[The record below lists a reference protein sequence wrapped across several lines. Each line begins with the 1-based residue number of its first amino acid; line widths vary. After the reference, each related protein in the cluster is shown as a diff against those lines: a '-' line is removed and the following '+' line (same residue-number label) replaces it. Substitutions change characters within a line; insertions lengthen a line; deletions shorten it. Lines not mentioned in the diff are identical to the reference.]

1 MQPKEGG
8 SRQRT
13 RWAGITAAA
22 VLLVGTVVSP
32 DSRLAVGA
40 ERWGADYFP
49 NVPLVTQDG
58 STVRFYDDLLKGK
71 AVVINV
77 IYTHCKDKC
86 PLGTAKLAQVQRL
99 LGDKVGRDIF
109 FYSISI
115 DPERDTPQ
123 VLKAYA
129 ERFHVG
135 PGWLFLTGKK
145 DDITLVQKKLGLW
158 SRTDAAD
165 PDGHLLSLMIGNEP
179 TGQWMRQSGGDNP
192 RFLATKLSTFL
203 LGWRNRQEDLGKS
216 YAAVPPI
223 EGLDAGGYL
232 FRTRCAACHTIGEG
246 DTLGPD
252 LLGVTNRRERTW
264 LRRFIK
270 TPDEMLAQQDPI
282 AMDLFARYN
291 EVQMP
296 NLRLGDGDVE
306 RLILYLEA
314 QSAAREDPQGDD
326 PAQPMM
332 PEPKREAAGGGELRK
347 E

>member
-1 MQPKEGG
+1 MQPKEVG
-8 SRQRT
+8 SRHQT
-13 RWAGITAAA
+13 CWTGITAA
-22 VLLVGTVVSP
+22 TVM
-32 DSRLAVGA
+32 LAVVALPGSRPAAGA
-40 ERWGADYFP
+40 QRWGADYFP

-58 STVRFYDDLLKGK
+58 REVRFYDDLLKGK

-77 IYTHCKDKC
+77 IYTRCTDLC
-86 PLGTAKLAQVQRL
+86 PLATAKLAQVQRL
-99 LGDKVGRDIF
+99 LGDRVGKDIF

-115 DPERDTPQ
+115 DPERDTPE

-129 ERFHVG
+129 AKFRVG

-158 SRTDAAD
+158 SRTDVYD

-203 LGWRNRQEDLGKS
+203 LGWQSRQEDGGQS
-216 YAAVPPI
+216 YAAAAPI

-232 FRTRCAACHTIGEG
+232 FRTRCAACHTIGQG
-246 DTLGPD
+246 DALGPD
-252 LLGVTNRRERTW
+252 LLGVTSRRERAW
-264 LRRFIK
+264 LERFIK
-270 TPDEMLAQQDPI
+270 APDELLAQEDPI
-282 AMDLFARYN
+282 ALELFAGYSKVR
-291 EVQMP
+291 MP
-296 NLRLGDGDVE
+296 NLGLGDGDVAA
-306 RLILYLEA
+306 LIRYLDT
-314 QSAAREDPQGDD
+314 QGAAREEAVGKD

-332 PEPKREAAGGGELRK
+332 PKRRAAGLGTLRK

>member
-1 MQPKEGG
+1 MQLKEVG

-13 RWAGITAAA
+13 RWAGVTAAA
-22 VLLVGTVVSP
+22 VLLAAVALP
-32 DSRLAVGA
+32 DSGPAAGA

-58 STVRFYDDLLKGK
+58 KKVRFYDDLLKGK

-77 IYTHCKDKC
+77 IYTHCTDLC
-86 PLGTAKLAQVQRL
+86 PLATAKLAQVQRL
-99 LGDKVGRDIF
+99 LGERVGKDIF

-115 DPERDTPQ
+115 DPERDTPE

-129 ERFHVG
+129 EKFHVG

-158 SRTDAAD
+158 SRTDAYD

-179 TGQWMRQSGGDNP
+179 TGQWMRQSGGDDP
-192 RFLATKLSTFL
+192 QFLATKLSTFL
-203 LGWRNRQEDLGKS
+203 LGWQNRQEDKGGS
-216 YAAVPPI
+216 YAAAAPI

-232 FRTRCAACHTIGEG
+232 FRTRCAACHTIGAG
-246 DTLGPD
+246 DALGPD
-252 LLGVTNRRERTW
+252 LLGVTNRRERAW

-270 TPDEMLAQQDPI
+270 APEEMLAQQDPI
-282 AMDLFARYN
+282 AMALFARYN
-291 EVQMP
+291 QVQMP
-296 NLRLGDGDVE
+296 NLWLGDGDVE
-306 RLILYLEA
+306 TLILYLEA
-314 QSAAREDPQGDD
+314 QSAAREDPQAGD

-332 PEPKREAAGGGELRK
+332 PEPKREAAGAGELRK